1 MLYLRMIAC
10 WLEHTRLFDLI
21 GEREREEL
29 KKVSQK
35 SASQVPLL
43 GRRGKSLRAKKALH
57 RHRVVVQPLP
67 PHTQRRGQRKA
78 SHRMKTISERIF
90 PRCNPLVHLRA
101 VSLPSRA
108 RATCIL
114 SPPRKKENFGAW
126 GCSEKSRKRT
136 LTMLDRPWRYLS
148 GENPIRLQNPLR
160 IEICFDVRNVNK
172 VSAMCADFHLF
183 FSASA
188 VRNRV

>member
-1 MLYLRMIAC
+1 
-10 WLEHTRLFDLI
+10 
-21 GEREREEL
+21 
-29 KKVSQK
+29 
-35 SASQVPLL
+35 
-43 GRRGKSLRAKKALH
+43 
-57 RHRVVVQPLP
+57 
-67 PHTQRRGQRKA
+67 
-78 SHRMKTISERIF
+78 MKTISERIF

-108 RATCIL
+108 RDVHFKPSTQ
-114 SPPRKKENFGAW
+114 KKFGVW

-172 VSAMCADFHLF
+172 VSAMCADFQLF
-183 FSASA
+183 FSASGRF
-188 VRNRV
+188 RNEFKTLNVYPSFSRNIFSNLKPHISKTRIDRSNARYVSAAAATTTTTVCPRSVEEINDGMAAQ

>member
-1 MLYLRMIAC
+1 MIAC

-21 GEREREEL
+21 GEREREEI

-35 SASQVPLL
+35 SASLVPLL
-43 GRRGKSLRAKKALH
+43 GRRGKRLRAKLLH
-57 RHRVVVQPLP
+57 RHRVVQPLP

-108 RATCIL
+108 RDVHFKPSTQK
-114 SPPRKKENFGAW
+114 RKNFGVW

-172 VSAMCADFHLF
+172 VSAMCADFTLF
-183 FSASA
+183 FSASW
-188 VRNRV
+188 R